1 LATARTSR
9 PPPID
14 KARQRY
20 ALLVDS
26 LDDEHEHSVV
36 LGALMAARELD
47 AKLVVV
53 PGGPVEAS
61 EPRLRVNNFAF
72 DLVRPDNVVGVLV
85 LSSALGNAIGP
96 ARLEAWL
103 ARYKNMPVCC
113 MGVPISGH
121 VSVKVDNGAGIREA
135 VRHLITV
142 HGKRNIGFIRGPA
155 QSEEAEVRL
164 AAYRDALLEHGIEPD
179 ARWVADG
186 DYNRPSGAQAVR
198 TILDQ
203 KRVSVHA
210 LDALVCANDY
220 MALGAMDE
228 LSRRG
233 IHVPEQIALTGFD
246 DVASAAAAR
255 PALTTVRQPGTE
267 LGREGLKQ
275 LLLLAGGAPKT
286 GDRVLPVDLK
296 LRRSCGCMPLEVG
309 LAERVQATAT
319 STSFEAALIQ
329 RRQVIVA
336 ELARAAH
343 GTFGAGGSDWEST
356 LLSALLEELR
366 ERKQGAL
373 SRRVQRLLQ
382 KLEQG
387 GSDLAAAP
395 HVLATL
401 RRQSL
406 PCVASNA
413 EARDRFEDAMADAQL
428 VATTMLSQVAAS
440 SMRAALAR
448 SRALAK
454 DVQERMFGRPA
465 EVSRALAEH
474 LPGLGVDACVVAA
487 MAGKSSEG
495 WLGQLC
501 YGFAPGHGHP
511 EPEALSLAKL
521 SEHEMLAPNRTL
533 FMLPIAL
540 GTQPLGVAA
549 ISVTA
554 QLARS
559 ELLEDLRELFGVVL
573 KVAQGRH
580 A

>member
-1 LATARTSR
+1 VIARSSR
-9 PPPID
+9 PPID

-36 LGALMAARELD
+36 LGTLTAARELD
-47 AKLVVV
+47 CKIVVV
-53 PGGPVEAS
+53 AGGPVDAI
-61 EPRLRVNNFAF
+61 EPRLKVNNFAF
-72 DLVRPDNVVGVLV
+72 DLVRPDNVLGVLV
-85 LSSALGNAIGP
+85 LSSAIGNAIGP
-96 ARLEAWL
+96 ARLETWL
-103 ARYKNMPVCC
+103 ARYANMPVCC
-113 MGVPISGH
+113 MGVPIAGH

-135 VRHLITV
+135 VRHLIEV

-164 AAYRDALLEHGIEPD
+164 AAYREALLQHGIEPD

-186 DYNRPSGAQAVR
+186 DYNRPSGAQAIR

-203 KRVSVHA
+203 RRVSVHA

-220 MALGAMDE
+220 MALGALDE

-246 DVASAAAAR
+246 DVPSAAEAS
-255 PALTTVRQPGTE
+255 PTLTTVRQPGNE

-296 LRRSCGCMPLEVG
+296 LRRSCGCLSLDVG
-309 LAERVQATAT
+309 LAERVQTGTNPA
-319 STSFEAALIQ
+319 SFEAALIQ

-343 GTFGAGGSDWEST
+343 GSFGACGSDWEST

-366 ERKQGAL
+366 EGTQGAL

-382 KLEQG
+382 KLEQS

-395 HVLATL
+395 RVVATL

-406 PCVASNA
+406 PCVTGNTD
-413 EARDRFEDAMADAQL
+413 ARDRLEEAIADAQL
-428 VATTMLSQVAAS
+428 VTTTMLSQAAAGAL
-440 SMRAALAR
+440 RASLMR
-448 SRALAK
+448 SRALSREI
-454 DVQERMFGRPA
+454 QESMFGRPS
-465 EVSRALAEH
+465 EVSRVMAEH
-474 LPGLGVDACVVAA
+474 LPGMGVDACVVAA
-487 MAGKSSEG
+487 LAGKSKDG
-495 WLGQLC
+495 WHGQLC
-501 YGFAPGHGHP
+501 FGFAPGKGHP
-511 EPEALSLAKL
+511 EPEALALSRL
-521 SEHEMLAPNRTL
+521 SEHPLLEQNRTL

-549 ISVTA
+549 ISVTSV
-554 QLARS
+554 LARS
-559 ELLEDLRELFGVVL
+559 ELLEDLRELFAIVL
-573 KVAQGRH
+573 KVAQARH
-580 A
+580 G